1 MATAVYH
8 MLPRHFK
15 PITRKEHFDVEEK
28 IRMEKIKEAF
38 SKLKWNKDVFDA
50 EYLVKKSKDDFE
62 YESVLCSISNLIINN
77 PAMINLLG
85 KEWIFLNESILRKN
99 VANRMREYWL
109 STQEEPNECKKLKK
123 RK

>member
-1 MATAVYH
+1 

-15 PITRKEHFDVEEK
+15 PITRNECYDVEEK

-38 SKLKWNKDVFDA
+38 KKLKWNQDVFDA
-50 EYLVKKSKDDFE
+50 EYLVKKSKDDLE
-62 YESVLCSISNLIINN
+62 YESVLCSISSLVINN

-85 KEWIFLNESILRKN
+85 KDWILLNENILRKN
-99 VANRMREYWL
+99 VANMMREYWH
-109 STQEEPNECKKLKK
+109 STQDEPIECKKLKK

>member
-15 PITRKEHFDVEEK
+15 PITRNEHFDVEEK

-38 SKLKWNKDVFDA
+38 SKLKWDQDVFDA

-62 YESVLCSISNLIINN
+62 YEGVLCSISSLIINN
-77 PAMINLLG
+77 PAMIDLLG
-85 KEWIFLNESILRKN
+85 KDWILLNESILRKN
-99 VANRMREYWL
+99 VANRMREYWI
-109 STQEEPNECKKLKK
+109 STQEEHNECKKLKK